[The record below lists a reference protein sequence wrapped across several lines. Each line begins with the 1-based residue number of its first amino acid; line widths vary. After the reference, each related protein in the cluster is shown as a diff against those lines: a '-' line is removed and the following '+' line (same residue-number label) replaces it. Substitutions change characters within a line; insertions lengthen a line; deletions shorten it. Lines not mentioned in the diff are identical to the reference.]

1 MWKEQIG
8 KNKSSYV
15 SSVRTDTSGIVTR
28 GNTFDHNSL
37 LDKTKEAREKMR
49 GFSSVNKDN

>member
-15 SSVRTDTSGIVTR
+15 SSARTDTSGIVTR
-28 GNTFDHNSL
+28 GSSAIKKGRRD
-37 LDKTKEAREKMR
+37 MR
-49 GFSSVNKDN
+49 GFNSVDKEN